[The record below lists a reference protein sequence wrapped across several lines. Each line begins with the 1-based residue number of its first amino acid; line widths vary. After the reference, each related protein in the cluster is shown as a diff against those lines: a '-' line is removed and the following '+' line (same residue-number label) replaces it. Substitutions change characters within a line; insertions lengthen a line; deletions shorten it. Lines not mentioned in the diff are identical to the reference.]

1 MERLTTRKPV
11 SEMGMYELAHNSC
24 YIGKDGAA
32 RYRDFDTD
40 IDARDFARNLMCYHD
55 IWKINFDEM
64 TNDDAFDN
72 EIMENLQYG
81 TTNIEG
87 LIALFYRNLWAM
99 AELYETLKRYEDA
112 EEMGLFLKLPC
123 KLGKNL
129 YDITEFVEGYD
140 SPDIYLIETSRI
152 EISKDKEGLI
162 YTIDGVDYREKDF
175 GTSLFT
181 SEEKALKAISEKGWI
196 L

>member
-112 EEMGLFLKLPC
+112 EEMGLLLKLPC
-123 KLGKNL
+123 KVGDMVYCFWTTFNFETMKPETKILPESFEYEMIEYIGKSVFL
-129 YDITEFVEGYD
+129 TEE
-140 SPDIYLIETSRI
+140 EA
-152 EISKDKEGLI
+152 
-162 YTIDGVDYREKDF
+162 
-175 GTSLFT
+175 
-181 SEEKALKAISEKGWI
+181 EKALEMEK
-196 L
+196 